1 MKKYCRKI
9 VALFL
14 LPCLFLLISVPVFAL
29 DNCAVL
35 GSKTIT
41 MRPMAA
47 DDTKYELLVNDQAVV
62 RYRSMDQGLSAS
74 QRASIILERLKKL
87 ALVIGDNTVST
98 GLMNGAPVVLV
109 NNDLLIT
116 VTKADWEANNS
127 TGDGLARVWA
137 QNIIRAFSATAPSG
151 GGVPENPPVENP
163 PAENPPAENPPAE
176 NPPVE
181 NPAINDPSQDQNPSS
196 DTDELKML
204 SLVNKEREKAG
215 ISPLVMDEEL
225 VKIARLKSQDLIDKN
240 YFSHQ
245 SPTYGDPFAMMK
257 NFGVTYSYAGENLA
271 GNHSVEK
278 AHESLMNSPG
288 HRANILNPNYTKIG
302 IGIVEGGPYGIMFT
316 QLFIR
321 P

>member
-1 MKKYCRKI
+1 MKEYCRKI

-14 LPCLFLLISVPVFAL
+14 LPCLFLMVPLPVLAL
-29 DNCAVL
+29 DDCAVS

-47 DDTKYELLVNDQAVV
+47 DDTKYELLVNDRAVV

-74 QRASIILERLKKL
+74 QRASVILERLKKL

-98 GLMNGAPVVLV
+98 GFMNGAPVVLV

-137 QNIIRAFSATAPSG
+137 QNIIRAFSATAPSEG
-151 GGVPENPPVENP
+151 GSPENP

-176 NPPVE
+176 NP
-181 NPAINDPSQDQNPSS
+181 AINDPSQDQNTSS

-215 ISPLVMDEEL
+215 ISPLAMDEEL

-245 SPTYGDPFAMMK
+245 SPTYGDPFTMMK